1 MVQVFRR
8 FGVRSW
14 AMFGLLVTTLLA
26 WAPLSQA
33 QTVKIGALVA
43 GQVVKVYV
51 KPGQKVVEGQ
61 LLLEIDDERWQSKV
75 MQRRAELKQLQLQLA
90 DAKVELDKQLDL
102 FDRTV
107 TAKRALDR
115 AQLAYDVLEQKV
127 NAATAKLH
135 ALQAWGKYFHVK
147 APFNASVGK
156 IYAPQGATV
165 YKENT
170 PLIDLKR

>member
-1 MVQVFRR
+1 MVHMFCR
-8 FGVRSW
+8 FGDRSW
-14 AMFGLLVTTLLA
+14 AMSVLLAAAMLA

-33 QTVKIGALVA
+33 QTVTIGALVA
-43 GQVVKVYV
+43 GQVLKVYV
-51 KPGQKVVEGQ
+51 KPGQKVVKGQ
-61 LLLEIDDERWQSKV
+61 LLLEIDDERWQAKV
-75 MQRRAELKQLQLQLA
+75 IQRQAELKQLQLQLA

-135 ALQAWGKYFHVK
+135 AVQAWGKYYHVK

-156 IYAPQGATV
+156 IYAPQGTTV

-170 PLIDLKR
+170 PLIELKR